1 MATAENPKV
10 ARGRRKT
17 AVTRGIG
24 SLRRSVADEDI
35 AAVKTQLSKLKLTF
49 KDFEDS
55 HDLFH
60 KSLEDETDLSESE
73 HYFFTA
79 ENDYIETVTQV
90 KQWLSNV
97 DKSDVNAKL
106 FHFMSLPKISIDT
119 FCGDPLLFNEFITIF
134 DECVHSQPDDDTVKL
149 TRLLQFTA
157 DAAKEAIR
165 HCALTGGSRGY
176 NQARKILSS
185 RFGNTYT
192 ISHKVIDDLRNGKSI
207 SSATDLR
214 RLADELLTASGI
226 LKELRMFS
234 EIDNQRCIVDI
245 LQRVPSYIR
254 NAWRAKALNERQEH
268 DRYPDFSEFVS
279 FIDRKAAESL
289 DPVYGNDCMKQNKTR
304 NSATACNTSANSSN
318 IGIQRPCVI
327 CQANHRLFNC
337 DSFKSMKPQA
347 RFDTVKSHKLCFLC
361 LLPGHSSSVC
371 QRTYRCS
378 VPNCGKKHSKFIHV
392 DTRESRSDVT
402 PTGSNDTCPSVPSGS
417 NASAN
422 IDNNKSH
429 VHLPIVPVTCNGGSH
444 IFHALLDSGS
454 TNSFVSESLAK
465 SSVFN

>member
-1 MATAENPKV
+1 M
-10 ARGRRKT
+10 
-17 AVTRGIG
+17 
-24 SLRRSVADEDI
+24 
-35 AAVKTQLSKLKLTF
+35 
-49 KDFEDS
+49 
-55 HDLFH
+55 
-60 KSLEDETDLSESE
+60 
-73 HYFFTA
+73 
-79 ENDYIETVTQV
+79 
-90 KQWLSNV
+90 
-97 DKSDVNAKL
+97 
-106 FHFMSLPKISIDT
+106 
-119 FCGDPLLFNEFITIF
+119 
-134 DECVHSQPDDDTVKL
+134 
-149 TRLLQFTA
+149 
-157 DAAKEAIR
+157 
-165 HCALTGGSRGY
+165 
-176 NQARKILSS
+176 
-185 RFGNTYT
+185 
-192 ISHKVIDDLRNGKSI
+192 
-207 SSATDLR
+207 
-214 RLADELLTASGI
+214 LTASWI

-254 NAWRAKALNERQEH
+254 NAWRAKAPNERHEH
-268 DRYPDFSEFVS
+268 DCYPDFSEFVT
-279 FIDRKAAESL
+279 FIDRKATESL

-318 IGIQRPCVI
+318 IGLQRPCVI

-347 RFDTVKSHKLCFLC
+347 RFDTVKSHKICFLC

-371 QRTYRCS
+371 RRTYRCS

-429 VHLPIVPVTCNGGSH
+429 VYLPIVPVTCNGRSH

-465 SSVFN
+465 CLQLSTRETNYYVSTLASNTQVNRIVSLQLGPLDGAQPVKLNALVVPDIPTRHRYTDKYKSLSPFA